1 MCERHHWE
9 KKGGPSNY
17 LMSRC
22 GRSGAPIPSSSA
34 ARRKVRGVLEGDKK
48 SADMPLLT
56 VSRIPFT
63 SRRSIS
69 DKSQL
74 IGDRPEMY

>member
-1 MCERHHWE
+1 M
-9 KKGGPSNY
+9 
-17 LMSRC
+17 
-22 GRSGAPIPSSSA
+22 
-34 ARRKVRGVLEGDKK
+34 RGVLEGDKK

-74 IGDRPEMY
+74 IGDRPEMYLCRERVSGKLRVFPPFQYTALEHDLLSAMNGGFVC